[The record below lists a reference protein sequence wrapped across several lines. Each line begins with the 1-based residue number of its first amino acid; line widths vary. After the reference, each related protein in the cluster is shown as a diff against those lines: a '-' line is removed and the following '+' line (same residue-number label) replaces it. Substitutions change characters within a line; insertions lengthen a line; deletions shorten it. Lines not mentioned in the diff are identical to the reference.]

1 MSSPPHS
8 SPNPLGDAAATEDQV
23 GLATAAIVSGFGLA
37 TALLSAVTTVTV
49 RLALASGIST
59 PEALSPDA
67 AQVNTMIYGIM
78 VTLVG
83 TGLLAWWLM
92 IPIRSTYRRFGLTMV
107 SVLGGFVLG
116 AVLTALVREM
126 AGIDTLPALG
136 ALGLVG
142 AFAAGRRARRLGANP
157 PSSA

>member
-1 MSSPPHS
+1 MTSPPRT

-37 TALLSAVTTVTV
+37 TGLLSAVTTVTV

-67 AQVNTMIYGIM
+67 AQVNTIIYGIM
-78 VTLVG
+78 GTLVV

-107 SVLGGFVLG
+107 SVLGGFVIG
-116 AVLTALVREM
+116 AVLTAMVRE
-126 AGIDTLPALG
+126 AVGIGALPALG
-136 ALGLVG
+136 VIGALG
-142 AFAAGRRARRLGANP
+142 AFVAGRRARRLGATRI
-157 PSSA
+157 SG